1 MLPTARADD
10 AALGLSA
17 EIAAWL
23 WERRGVDSPIARRA
37 VVLTAGAAL
46 VVWKSTPTRL
56 DGLIAGPGYLSSL
69 GAGVVGGAG
78 EWAISDLEGRPI
90 LGRVRAGGPTAVRL
104 ALTSGL
110 PWTLHVF
117 PPEGEALPASPRRTL
132 LALVLGLVAI
142 VLSIGWFFIYRSI
155 TRERQVAALQSDFV
169 AAVSHEFRSPLTALS
184 HAAEL
189 LVNDRLTS
197 DMLRRQTYGVLARDT
212 LRLRTLVEDLLEF
225 GRLEAGGTLFRY
237 EDTDVGALVRSTV
250 DAFQEPLAGDGRTIT
265 LSGDFD
271 GVWALADREALVR
284 ALRNLLDNAVKYS
297 PDGGDIEVTLT
308 RESAAFSIAVRDRG
322 IGIPAVEQRAIFD
335 RFVRGAESKA
345 RRIQGTGIGLAMVR
359 QIVRGHG
366 GDVSV
371 ASEPGQGSVF
381 TMRFSGRVSTVLSV
395 GQPGVLTDATA
406 SRRGD
411 S

>member
-1 MLPTARADD
+1 
-10 AALGLSA
+10 
-17 EIAAWL
+17 
-23 WERRGVDSPIARRA
+23 
-37 VVLTAGAAL
+37 
-46 VVWKSTPTRL
+46 
-56 DGLIAGPGYLSSL
+56 
-69 GAGVVGGAG
+69 
-78 EWAISDLEGRPI
+78 
-90 LGRVRAGGPTAVRL
+90 
-104 ALTSGL
+104 
-110 PWTLHVF
+110 
-117 PPEGEALPASPRRTL
+117 
-132 LALVLGLVAI
+132 
-142 VLSIGWFFIYRSI
+142 
-155 TRERQVAALQSDFV
+155 
-169 AAVSHEFRSPLTALS
+169 
-184 HAAEL
+184 
-189 LVNDRLTS
+189 
-197 DMLRRQTYGVLARDT
+197 MLRRQTYGVLARDT

-225 GRLEAGGTLFRY
+225 GRLEAGGTPFRY

-308 RESAAFSIAVRDRG
+308 RESDAISIAVRDRG

-381 TMRFSGRVSTVLSV
+381 TMRFSGRVSNDVSG